1 MQSHQFVSIQSR
13 FCNEYTKMK
22 SELNRI
28 FFFTFSVLFRTIV
41 SCLLERETRFMETHS
56 DIRVKRLKSKIF
68 MATDNISILK
78 IDSQG
83 EHLEPV
89 HTDLLAVSMPNK
101 WVEYPFLT
109 MTAYVNAIAKRSML
123 LLMMYNFNEIK

>member
-1 MQSHQFVSIQSR
+1 
-13 FCNEYTKMK
+13 MK
-22 SELNRI
+22 SELNRN

-41 SCLLERETRFMETHS
+41 SCLLEREIRFIETYR

-68 MATDNISILK
+68 MATDKISILK

-101 WVEYPFLT
+101 WVRIPIL
-109 MTAYVNAIAKRSML
+109 NDDRL
-123 LLMMYNFNEIK
+123 R